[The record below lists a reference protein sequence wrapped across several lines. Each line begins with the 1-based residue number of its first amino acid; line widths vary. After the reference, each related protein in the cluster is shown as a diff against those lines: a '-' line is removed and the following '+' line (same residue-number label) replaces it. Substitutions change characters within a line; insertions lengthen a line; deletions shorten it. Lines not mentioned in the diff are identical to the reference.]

1 MSEAELHW
9 LRSRLL
15 GGKLE
20 KARQGQLWLPLP
32 TGLVYDPT
40 GQVMLDPDEEVQ
52 HAVRLLFELFEELG
66 TATAVVKAFKG
77 QHLLFPTRL
86 WEGTKPAELTWK
98 PLGTPRVLAILH
110 NPSYAGAYAYGR
122 SQSHRQPLADQEQRV
137 VKHRLNSPE
146 AWTFLLLEAHPGYIT
161 WEQFLRNQDR
171 LDDNCT
177 SCTEDRRGP
186 TREGTALLQGIVL
199 CGRCG
204 RRMTVRYL
212 ADGVTPVYHCSR
224 AYHLFGEPICQT
236 LRGDSID
243 AAVVQLFLEAMQ
255 PAQLEISL
263 ATLAQIEQQARQIEA
278 QWHRRLERA
287 RYEAEVARR
296 RLFAVEPENRLVAR
310 TLERDW
316 NEKLAEVERLER
328 DALTWPKP
336 TALLISL
343 PERQRILALAQDL
356 PTLWQADTTTYSE
369 RKQLLRCLIKDV
381 TLTRQEALIH
391 LGI

>member
-1 MSEAELHW
+1 
-9 LRSRLL
+9 
-15 GGKLE
+15 
-20 KARQGQLWLPLP
+20 
-32 TGLVYDPT
+32 
-40 GQVMLDPDEEVQ
+40 
-52 HAVRLLFELFEELG
+52 
-66 TATAVVKAFKG
+66 
-77 QHLLFPTRL
+77 
-86 WEGTKPAELTWK
+86 
-98 PLGTPRVLAILH
+98 
-110 NPSYAGAYAYGR
+110 
-122 SQSHRQPLADQEQRV
+122 
-137 VKHRLNSPE
+137 
-146 AWTFLLLEAHPGYIT
+146 
-161 WEQFLRNQDR
+161 
-171 LDDNCT
+171 
-177 SCTEDRRGP
+177 
-186 TREGTALLQGIVL
+186 
-199 CGRCG
+199 
-204 RRMTVRYL
+204 MTVRYL